1 MRALLLSPLLAL
13 LCACSGVSEAPSPA
27 PAQAPAE
34 MKASSAE
41 GERVLAF
48 LAQYREQFFRGL
60 PNATQAAALAPHLS
74 PRLNGLLHDALAGQ
88 QAFKARYP
96 SDKPPM
102 IDGDI
107 FSSLFEG
114 ASSGDIDSVQ
124 EADGHVTVRVKYS
137 YSDPETRK
145 VIETWPDRFLL
156 VRDGS
161 RWLIDDLEY
170 LGGWDFAPRGRLS
183 AALAETAALGK

>member
-1 MRALLLSPLLAL
+1 MKALFVSALLAL
-13 LCACSGVSEAPSPA
+13 LCACSGLPDEAA
-27 PAQAPAE
+27 PPP
-34 MKASSAE
+34 ASSAE

-48 LAQYREQFFRGL
+48 LAQYHAQFFRGL
-60 PNATQAAALAPHLS
+60 PNATQAAAIAPHFS
-74 PRLNGLLHDALAGQ
+74 PRLNSLFRDALAGQ
-88 QAFKARYP
+88 QAYKARYP

-114 ASSGDIDSVQ
+114 ASSGEI
-124 EADGHVTVRVKYS
+124 EAVEASGDRATVRVKYS
-137 YSDPETRK
+137 YTDPETHK

-161 RWLIDDLEY
+161 RWLIDDIEY

>member
-1 MRALLLSPLLAL
+1 VKALLLSASLAL
-13 LCACSGVSEAPSPA
+13 LCACSGVPEAPA
-27 PAQAPAE
+27 PAQVPAE
-34 MKASSAE
+34 TKASSAE

-48 LAQYREQFFRGL
+48 LAQYHAQFFRGL

-88 QAFKARYP
+88 QAYKARYP

-114 ASSGDIDSVQ
+114 ASSGEIDTVD
-124 EADGHVTVRVKYS
+124 ATDARATVRVKYS
-137 YSDPETRK
+137 YSDPETHT
-145 VIETWPDRFLL
+145 VIETWPDNFLL
-156 VRDGS
+156 VREGS
-161 RWLIDDLEY
+161 GWLIDDIEY

-183 AALAETAALGK
+183 TALIETAALGK

>member
-1 MRALLLSPLLAL
+1 VKALLLSASLAL
-13 LCACSGVSEAPSPA
+13 LCACSGVPEAPA
-27 PAQAPAE
+27 PAQVPAE
-34 MKASSAE
+34 TKASSAE

-48 LAQYREQFFRGL
+48 LAQYYAQFFRGL

-88 QAFKARYP
+88 QAYKARYP

-114 ASSGDIDSVQ
+114 ASSGEIDTVQ
-124 EADGHVTVRVKYS
+124 EADGHATVRVKYI
-137 YSDPETRK
+137 YSDPETHK
-145 VIETWPDRFLL
+145 VIETWPDNFLL

-161 RWLIDDLEY
+161 GWLIDDIEY

-183 AALAETAALGK
+183 TALIETAALGK

>member
-1 MRALLLSPLLAL
+1 MKALLLSALLAL
-13 LCACSGVSEAPSPA
+13 LCACSGVPEAPA
-27 PAQAPAE
+27 PAPAPAE
-34 MKASSAE
+34 TKASSAE

-48 LAQYREQFFRGL
+48 LAQYHAQFFRGL

-88 QAFKARYP
+88 QAYKARYP
-96 SDKPPM
+96 TDKPPM

-114 ASSGDIDSVQ
+114 ASSGEVDTV
-124 EADGHVTVRVKYS
+124 EEVDGHATVRVKYS
-137 YSDPETRK
+137 YSDPETHK
-145 VIETWPDRFLL
+145 VIETWPDNFLL

-161 RWLIDDLEY
+161 GWLIDDIEY

-183 AALAETAALGK
+183 VALTETAALGK

>member
-1 MRALLLSPLLAL
+1 VKTLLLSALLAL
-13 LCACSGVSEAPSPA
+13 LCACATVPEAPAPSPE
-27 PAQAPAE
+27 PEQAQA
-34 MKASSAE
+34 SIAE

-48 LAQYREQFFRGL
+48 LAQYRAQFFRGL

-88 QAFKARYP
+88 QAYKAKYP
-96 SDKPPM
+96 TDKPPM

-114 ASSGDIDSVQ
+114 ASSGEIDTVD
-124 EADGHVTVRVKYS
+124 ATDARATVRVKYS
-137 YSDPETRK
+137 YSDPETHK
-145 VIETWPDRFLL
+145 VIETWPDNFLL

-161 RWLIDDLEY
+161 GWLIDDIEY

-183 AALAETAALGK
+183 VALTETAALGK

>member
-1 MRALLLSPLLAL
+1 MKALLLSALLAL
-13 LCACSGVSEAPSPA
+13 LSACSGVPEAPA
-27 PAQAPAE
+27 PAE
-34 MKASSAE
+34 TKASSAE

-48 LAQYREQFFRGL
+48 LAQYHAQFFRGL

-88 QAFKARYP
+88 QAYKARYP
-96 SDKPPM
+96 TDKPPM

-114 ASSGDIDSVQ
+114 ASSGEIDTVDT
-124 EADGHVTVRVKYS
+124 ADGRATVRVKYS
-137 YSDPETRK
+137 YSDPETHK
-145 VIETWPDRFLL
+145 VIETWPDNFLL

-161 RWLIDDLEY
+161 GWLIDDIEY

-183 AALAETAALGK
+183 VALTETAALGK

>member
-1 MRALLLSPLLAL
+1 MKARLLSPLLAL
-13 LCACSGVSEAPSPA
+13 LCACSGEPEAPVPV
-27 PAQAPAE
+27 QASAE
-34 MKASSAE
+34 TRASSAE
-41 GERVLAF
+41 GERVQAF

-60 PNATQAAALAPHLS
+60 PDATQAAALAPHLS

-88 QAFKARYP
+88 QAYKARYP

-114 ASSGDIDSVQ
+114 ASSGEIDAVE
-124 EADGHVTVRVKYS
+124 EADGHVTVRVKYT
-137 YSDPETRK
+137 YSDPETHK